1 MKWQY
6 FPGFAKKCFITYEPT
21 FGKAFKRGTVT
32 DILVREKKVQLAGG
46 ETVGYD
52 YLIIATGTGGPFPCK
67 LGLDVNAKEGIYKY
81 EEMAQLVCT
90 NQLKFHDKS
99 Y

>member
-1 MKWQY
+1 MII
-6 FPGFAKKCFITYEPT
+6 FSGFAKKCFITYEPT
-21 FGKAFKRGTVT
+21 FGKAFKQGTVNG
-32 DILVREKKVQLAGG
+32 ILVKEKKVQLLGG

-67 LGLDVNAKEGIYKY
+67 LGLDVDAKEGISKY
-81 EEMAQLVCT
+81 DEMAQLVCT
-90 NQLKFHDKS
+90 